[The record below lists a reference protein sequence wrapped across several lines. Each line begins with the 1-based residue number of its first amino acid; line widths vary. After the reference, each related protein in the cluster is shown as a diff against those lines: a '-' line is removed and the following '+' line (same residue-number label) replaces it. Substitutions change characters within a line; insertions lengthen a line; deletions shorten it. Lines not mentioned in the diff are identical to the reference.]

1 MPRFSKWHGWAVD
14 IEEDRKMPIHSKG
27 IMVEGNIDEVYDLAL
42 AYFSS
47 TGFTLKTSNKPT
59 QLFFERGSLWTS
71 EGRVFKKEDLS
82 IFSTKK
88 CKLKV
93 NLSGVQNRILVRC
106 DYDIHWLDDSGRGD
120 TDNINT
126 ELEGLKNLL
135 SQSGEKIIITSIPPI
150 YSEDIH
156 RPVYHPGIGSLIFGI
171 IMLVL
176 GIAVY
181 SYTQPAIVHYESL
194 LGTISRGIGSAVGYT
209 ELELKYQMLKLL
221 NIGSFI
227 AMIIGV
233 ISVIIGLIGKRE

>member
-27 IMVEGNIDEVYDLAL
+27 IMVEGNIDEVYDLTL

-47 TGFTLKTSNKPT
+47 IGFTLKTSNKPT

-71 EGRVFKKEDLS
+71 EVELHEEDLS
-82 IFSTKK
+82 TFATKK
-88 CKLKV
+88 CKLNV
-93 NLSGVQNRILVRC
+93 NLSEVQNKILVQC
-106 DYDIHWLDDSGRGD
+106 DYNIHWAISSGKGD
-120 TDNINT
+120 IDNINR
-126 ELEGLKNLL
+126 ELEGLTLL
-135 SQSGEKIIITSIPPI
+135 SQSGEKIIITSTPPMYSKNIP
-150 YSEDIH
+150 
-156 RPVYHPGIGSLIFGI
+156 RPLYHPGIGSLIFGFI
-171 IMLVL
+171 LLVL
-176 GIAVY
+176 GIVVY

-209 ELELKYQMLKLL
+209 ESELKYQMLKLL

>member
-1 MPRFSKWHGWAVD
+1 
-14 IEEDRKMPIHSKG
+14 MPIHSKG

-47 TGFTLKTSNKPT
+47 IGFTLKPSNKPT
-59 QLFFERGSLWTS
+59 QLFFERGSRWTS
-71 EGRVFKKEDLS
+71 EVGFLKEDLS
-82 IFSTKK
+82 TFATKE
-88 CKLKV
+88 CKLNV
-93 NLSGVQNRILVRC
+93 NLSEVQNKILVQC
-106 DYDIHWLDDSGRGD
+106 DYDVYKWASSGRWD
-120 TDNINT
+120 IDNINK

-135 SQSGEKIIITSIPPI
+135 SQSGEKIITSAPPMHSKYIP
-150 YSEDIH
+150 

-171 IMLVL
+171 IMLVI
-176 GIAVY
+176 GIAIY

-209 ELELKYQMLKLL
+209 ESELKYQMLKLL